1 MLSRPDAITLDNRIV
16 MRSVAA
22 LLTLSHAAALQ
33 VGMTMRAPR
42 TAAVRMEAPAAEP
55 AVAAVPETAPAPTG
69 YVPPAWTGDVVGV
82 PMDVSKW
89 TTDER
94 LTKVVK
100 RAEFWTNES
109 ATVLEIVNIIGR
121 WNSHLDFKERS
132 VFTEE
137 SYKDESLSQG
147 ATEKRHQMALKLG
160 VTERIGLQQNIPNR
174 PFTNEKLAASFGMT
188 CADFE
193 DIPVTVDACNVAYDA
208 LAESRS
214 GLIPYAD
221 ADKRRNEWLNDDGSF
236 NQPRFLTGLAKS
248 RFTVIIAWF
257 IFGKGNFV
265 WVLVFVQ
272 ALHDVRPDIFPT
284 PKEAGLDKIGFFT

>member
-1 MLSRPDAITLDNRIV
+1 MELTLTS
-16 MRSVAA
+16 RSVYF
-22 LLTLSHAAALQ
+22 HGGVVQ
-33 VGMTMRAPR
+33 GRV
-42 TAAVRMEAPAAEP
+42 
-55 AVAAVPETAPAPTG
+55 AVAGRDGEASPDG
-69 YVPPAWTGDVVGV
+69 
-82 PMDVSKW
+82 
-89 TTDER
+89 
-94 LTKVVK
+94 
-100 RAEFWTNES
+100 
-109 ATVLEIVNIIGR
+109 IV
-121 WNSHLDFKERS
+121 
-132 VFTEE
+132 
-137 SYKDESLSQG
+137 
-147 ATEKRHQMALKLG
+147 LG
-160 VTERIGLQQNIPNR
+160 VTERIGQQNIPNR